1 MNIKLYILI
10 YFVTYFLSSIV
21 CSNKKPT
28 FFLLF
33 FNYKIFMTKKIE
45 KLSPLLRKLDF
56 VYATLLVR
64 EEKTFRSL
72 DVYPYKFDQH
82 KRERKKKILHKN
94 WENTIFL
101 FPPHLTHQG
110 EKICFHFLLW
120 SSRGKT
126 RTILR

>member
-33 FNYKIFMTKKIE
+33 FNYKIFMTKKNRKIVPTF
-45 KLSPLLRKLDF
+45 KKIGFRLCYSSYQRRKNLQKSRRLSIQ
-56 VYATLLVR
+56 VWST
-64 EEKTFRSL
+64 
-72 DVYPYKFDQH
+72 Q
-82 KRERKKKILHKN
+82 KREKKKILHKN